1 LRVVGWRLEVEG
13 GKIEMQRL
21 NSQVSSQNSSPSGES
36 AAGTSAKAGEGFAAG
51 LSFT

>member
-21 NSQVSSQNSSPSGES
+21 NSQVEISSQNSSPSGEG
-36 AAGTSAKAGEGFAAG
+36 AAGTSAKAGEVKLFI
-51 LSFT
+51 